1 MNTCVED
8 NSAAIAALRR
18 LEDEVAEL
26 RVAVEGGSKAGIVD
40 ELVDVTY
47 YVNRVMFA
55 CGLTSSMVKEYGKV
69 KSALRDCGVRNKIV
83 ELRLAAEFVSD
94 LTP

>member
-1 MNTCVED
+1 MNTRVED
-8 NSAAIAALRR
+8 TSVAIAALRR

-26 RVAVEGGSKAGIVD
+26 RVAVEGGSKADIVD
-40 ELVDVTY
+40 EPVDVTHY
-47 YVNRVMFA
+47 ANRVMSA

-69 KSALRDCGVRNKIV
+69 KSALSDCGIRNKTV